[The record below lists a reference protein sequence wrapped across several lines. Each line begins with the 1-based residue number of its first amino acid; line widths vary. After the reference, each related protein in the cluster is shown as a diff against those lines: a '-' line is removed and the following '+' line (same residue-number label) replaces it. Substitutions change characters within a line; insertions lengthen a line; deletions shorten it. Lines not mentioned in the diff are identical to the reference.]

1 MEYVNLF
8 FWQVATIETDKAE
21 EVLSDETITIV
32 ISIEEMM
39 AAVAAVVSAA
49 AMLVAVTII

>member
-39 AAVAAVVSAA
+39 AAVAAVV
-49 AMLVAVTII
+49 